1 MSIDPAGATS
11 SVANMAS
18 RSSSSSTSQAASDA
32 TSLADNYE
40 MFLQLL
46 TVQLQ
51 NQNPLEPMD
60 ADKFAEQLT
69 QYSSVE
75 QQIKTND
82 HLESIISGISASST
96 SALVNYI
103 GKEIEASGETT
114 VLRDGTAGWTYNVK
128 SAATATVTITNAAGA
143 AVYTDQVT
151 LEQGGGSF
159 VWNGKT
165 TAGRTV
171 EDGEYTLKIEA
182 VDDAGNPVTVSTA
195 LTGVVDEVDMSG
207 GEAVLKIGDI
217 KVPVGNVTAIRDA
230 S

>member
-1 MSIDPAGATS
+1 MSIDPSGATS
-11 SVANMAS
+11 SVANLAS
-18 RSSSSSTSQAASDA
+18 RSSASTSQATKDA

-40 MFLQLL
+40 MFLELL

-75 QQIKTND
+75 QQIKTNE
-82 HLESIISGISASST
+82 HLENIISGISASST
-96 SALVNYI
+96 SALVSYI
-103 GKEIEASGETT
+103 GKTIEATGETT
-114 VLRDGTAGWTYNVK
+114 VLRDGSAAWTYDVK
-128 SAATATVTITNAAGA
+128 TAATATVTITNSAGA
-143 AVYTDQVT
+143 AVYTDQVS
-151 LEQGGGSF
+151 LEQGGGAF
-159 VWNGKT
+159 VWNGQT
-165 TAGRTV
+165 TSGRTV
-171 EDGEYTLKIEA
+171 EDGEYTINIEA
-182 VDDAGNPVTVSTA
+182 EDAAGNAVTVSTA